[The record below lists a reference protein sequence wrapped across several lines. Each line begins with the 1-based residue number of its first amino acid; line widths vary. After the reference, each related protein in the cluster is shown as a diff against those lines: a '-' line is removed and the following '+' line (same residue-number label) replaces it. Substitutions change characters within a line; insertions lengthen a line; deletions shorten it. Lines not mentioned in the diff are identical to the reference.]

1 MIAASISLHVSISD
15 KTGMFMRTMCPGAGR
30 ITGRTEE
37 DNLGGEGGGLAGG
50 APTFLGALK
59 QAARAKSKV
68 RLCLRSSFQA
78 ETLNR
83 NGSEVV
89 ETLVSRSII

>member
-15 KTGMFMRTMCPGAGR
+15 KTGMFMRPMCPGAGR
-30 ITGRTEE
+30 STGRTGE
-37 DNLGGEGGGLAGG
+37 DKLGGGGRLGG
-50 APTFLGALK
+50 AQRSWVPRK
-59 QAARAKSKV
+59 QAAHAKSEV

-83 NGSEVV
+83 NGSEVL